1 MDVDKTNLENEC
13 MRIEKLIEESYV
25 DEIGKTTPIVD
36 GIVDIKSYLKS
47 KYKILWILKEP
58 YDSDGGG
65 WHYCKDFLLLDNF
78 YERIGGSFNTWH
90 PIIYAC
96 YGILNDFM
104 QYETMDWLRDEP
116 WMADIVKQ
124 IAVINVNKLPGL
136 SRTYDYGLISEAYNK
151 NKNILLEQIRVYNPD
166 IIIGGY
172 TLNLFFDDLGIK
184 RDNMPK
190 HGSVDFAIKDGKL
203 FIDAWHPAQTA
214 KVGRKEY
221 VNDIINTAKDWI
233 YKRL

>member
-1 MDVDKTNLENEC
+1 MENEVKNLENEC
-13 MRIEKLIEESYV
+13 ERIEILIDENYV
-25 DEIGKTTPIVD
+25 DEVGNTRPIVD
-36 GIVDIKSYLKS
+36 GIVDIKTYLKS

-58 YDSDGGG
+58 YDDDGGG
-65 WHYCKDFLLLDNF
+65 WHYSKKFLLLDNF
-78 YERIGGSFNTWH
+78 YSEIKQSFNTWH
-90 PIIYAC
+90 PIIYVC
-96 YGILNDFM
+96 HGILNDFM
-104 QYETMDWLRDEP
+104 QYETMDWIRDEP

-151 NKNILLEQIRVYNPD
+151 YKGILLEQIKVYNPD

-172 TLNLFFDDLGIK
+172 TLNLFFDDLGIQ
-184 RDNMPK
+184 RDTLTN
-190 HGSVDFAIKDGKL
+190 HGSVDFAVKDGKL
-203 FIDAWHPAQTA
+203 FIDAWHPAQTT

-221 VNDIINTAKDWI
+221 VNDIINTAKEWS